1 MNRREFIAAAGA
13 VPALGLPHLQQA
25 ASGPPQR
32 RPSDVWVEVDLDRIG
47 FNLESIRRKARR
59 RKVMA
64 VVKANGYGHGLVEL
78 GRYLDSKG
86 IDGLMVGN
94 FREALTLREAGVRAT
109 ILNFG
114 PAFAVDPPSLI
125 EQDVSQ
131 VVSTPDVD
139 ALSDEGRKRGRKARV
154 HVLVDTGLGR
164 LGVPYHE
171 ASIFIEKLA
180 RLPGVRVE
188 GVMTAF
194 TEDRDFDPVQL
205 ARFNEVH
212 SRARSSGIDLGIR
225 HAASSD
231 GLLAY
236 GEDFLLDMVR
246 LGILLYG
253 QYPSSKAA
261 AERPIELRP
270 ALSLKAGVAYVK
282 TLRQGDSVS
291 YHRRFVAE
299 RATTVATLALGYSD
313 GYPTALADEGEVLIA
328 GGLRPI
334 IAPITANH
342 TVVQIDRD
350 SIGIGDEAVLVG
362 EQGGMTLGA
371 EAVASRAGVSVYR
384 FLIGLSPLVP
394 RVYLGGA

>member
-1 MNRREFIAAAGA
+1 M
-13 VPALGLPHLQQA
+13 
-25 ASGPPQR
+25 
-32 RPSDVWVEVDLDRIG
+32 
-47 FNLESIRRKARR
+47 
-59 RKVMA
+59 
-64 VVKANGYGHGLVEL
+64 
-78 GRYLDSKG
+78 
-86 IDGLMVGN
+86 
-94 FREALTLREAGVRAT
+94 
-109 ILNFG
+109 
-114 PAFAVDPPSLI
+114 LI
-125 EQDVSQ
+125 
-131 VVSTPDVD
+131 
-139 ALSDEGRKRGRKARV
+139 
-154 HVLVDTGLGR
+154 DTGLGR

-171 ASIFIEKLA
+171 ASTFIEKLA
-180 RLPGVRVE
+180 RLPGIRVE

-212 SRARSSGIDLGIR
+212 RRARSSGIDLGIR

-246 LGILLYG
+246 PGILLYG

-261 AERPIELRP
+261 EERLIEVRP
-270 ALSLKAGVAYVK
+270 ALSLKAGVVYVK

-299 RATTVATLALGYSD
+299 RPTTVATLALGYSN
-313 GYPTALADEGEVLIA
+313 GYPTALADEGEVLIG

-342 TVVQIDRD
+342 TVVQIDRA
-350 SIGIGDEAVLVG
+350 SIGIGDEAVLAG
-362 EQGGMTLGA
+362 EQGGKTMDA
-371 EAVASRAGVSVYR
+371 EEVATRAGVSVYR